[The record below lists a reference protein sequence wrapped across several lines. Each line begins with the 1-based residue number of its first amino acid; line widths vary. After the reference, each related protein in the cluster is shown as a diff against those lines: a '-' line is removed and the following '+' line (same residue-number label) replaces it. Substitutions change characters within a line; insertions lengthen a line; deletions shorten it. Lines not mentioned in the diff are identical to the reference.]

1 MKLRLTLLFFTTFTL
16 FSCRT
21 TQVKVD
27 YNEDIDFFKFKTF
40 NWLPRSGVQKGYF
53 TVKEQ
58 RISQKVE
65 SLLQEKQL
73 SKSDKPDLLIAINVT
88 EKDKVYYYPRHSFG
102 HYNDYHW
109 GYSSFHSYEPEV
121 YTEYTIFIALVDPKT
136 KKAVW
141 EGSSKNS
148 NFENISDEKLNE
160 VLSAI
165 LSKYP
170 PISENAY
177 EEVK

>member
-1 MKLRLTLLFFTTFTL
+1 MKLRFILLLFGAFTL

-21 TQVKVD
+21 TQVKVE
-27 YNEDIDFFKFKTF
+27 YNDKVDFFKFRTF
-40 NWLPRSGVQKGYF
+40 NWLPRSGAQKEYLS
-53 TVKEQ
+53 VKEQ
-58 RISQKVE
+58 KVFDTVE
-65 SLLQEKQL
+65 DLLQEKYL
-73 SKSDKPDLLIAINVT
+73 SKSDKPDLHVAINVT
-88 EKDKVYYYPRHSFG
+88 EKDKVLYYPRHSFG
-102 HYNDYHW
+102 HYDHHW
-109 GYSSFHSYEPEV
+109 GYSSFNTYEPEV
-121 YTEYTIFIALVDPKT
+121 YTEYTIFIALVDPKS

-170 PISENAY
+170 PVAENAY